1 MELTTLFCDIDDFC
15 SDFLPEYHR
24 HLLDDGKI
32 KRVRKSTLSQSEVMT
47 IIIEFQRSGY
57 RTFKYY
63 YQRHVCMYL
72 RWAFPKSCHTIV
84 SWNWWARHLCLCV
97 PILGHEK
104 GRALGFRSLIQCPLR
119 CVIIGV
125 STPIR
130 SLMKPQNGVKTPLA
144 GSMDSNYIWLSMTVG
159 NYSPFN

>member
-57 RTFKYY
+57 RTFKHY

-84 SWNWWARHLCLCV
+84 SWN
-97 PILGHEK
+97 
-104 GRALGFRSLIQCPLR
+104 
-119 CVIIGV
+119 
-125 STPIR
+125 
-130 SLMKPQNGVKTPLA
+130 
-144 GSMDSNYIWLSMTVG
+144 
-159 NYSPFN
+159 